1 MRHNYEELTTRRDGG
16 GPVELRVLGPVELR
30 NEGRPVPLPGSRLR
44 AVLGVLALHANRV
57 VAADW
62 LLETVWGP
70 APPKTARNSLQ
81 GQISRLRRLLG
92 TSDGRDRL
100 AFREPGYLLRVTPGE
115 LDLAE
120 FQRLADEGRQLLAAG
135 DAVQAGTLLH
145 AALGWWQGPPLADT
159 ELPALREQLAA
170 LAERRLAVLE
180 DRIEADLAGGRHAD
194 LVDELDELTRAFP
207 LRERLRRQQM
217 LALYRS
223 GRPADALAVYGD
235 ARAVLRERLGIDP
248 SPELDRLQ
256 RAMLAR
262 DPALEPAADPAT
274 DAGPAAAVVVA
285 PAQLPAA
292 VSSFVGRAGHL

>member
-1 MRHNYEELTTRRDGG
+1 M
-16 GPVELRVLGPVELR
+16 LGPVELR
-30 NEGRPVPLPGSRLR
+30 NGGRPVPLPGSRLR

-135 DAVQAGTLLH
+135 NAVQAGPLLH
-145 AALGWWQGPPLADT
+145 AALRWWQGPPH
-159 ELPALREQLAA
+159 
-170 LAERRLAVLE
+170 RR
-180 DRIEADLAGGRHAD
+180 
-194 LVDELDELTRAFP
+194 
-207 LRERLRRQQM
+207 
-217 LALYRS
+217 
-223 GRPADALAVYGD
+223 RPW
-235 ARAVLRERLGIDP
+235 P
-248 SPELDRLQ
+248 
-256 RAMLAR
+256 
-262 DPALEPAADPAT
+262 
-274 DAGPAAAVVVA
+274 GP
-285 PAQLPAA
+285 PQ
-292 VSSFVGRAGHL
+292 